1 MAPQITDLFL
11 AKQQTNKQTNSIIG

>member
-1 MAPQITDLFL
+1 MASRITDLFL